1 MRAASFCFIIGWLLC
16 QLLACTPPPKA
27 VVHYNA
33 AFAGR
38 HEVVI
43 DDTLALTSDTSHLFK
58 GLFLSAGSHSVSIDG
73 QPSQTFEVP
82 KEGGIL
88 NLAAEPF
95 ILYSVKFVKGKED
108 LSPPKS
114 GHRPH
119 ALILDSLVLASD
131 HVQNQIQEGNLTI
144 EQLRKS
150 GDGDPS
156 TDLFRTPANQLFIP
170 KTWDID
176 INKTLPTTTK
186 ELLDPTHQ
194 NLTIYKKHIANQSTF
209 VTEAIA
215 TKNQYFA
222 VPITFYQ

>member
-1 MRAASFCFIIGWLLC
+1 MRVVSSFFIVGWLLC
-16 QLLACTPPPKA
+16 QLLACTPPNA

-33 AFAGR
+33 AFAGL
-38 HEVVI
+38 HKVI
-43 DDTLALTSDTSHLFK
+43 IDETTTLTSDTSRLFK
-58 GLFLSAGSHSVSIDG
+58 GFFLSTGNHSVSIDD
-73 QPSQTFEVP
+73 QPSQAFEVP

-88 NLAAEPF
+88 NLAIEPF
-95 ILYSVKFVKGKED
+95 ILYTVKFVKGKED
-108 LSPPKS
+108 LSSPKS
-114 GHRPH
+114 SPRPH
-119 ALILDSLVLASD
+119 ALISDSLVLASD
-131 HVQNQIQEGNLTI
+131 HVQNEILEGKLTI
-144 EQLRKS
+144 EQLRKA
-150 GDGDPS
+150 GDGNPS

-176 INKTLPTTTK
+176 INKPLPTTTK
-186 ELLDPTHQ
+186 ELLDPTLQ